1 MKNRLIQNR
10 VGLAV
15 FAAGLLFMAA
25 GAYRQEI
32 GTVMTKAIAICLE
45 CVGIG

>member
-1 MKNRLIQNR
+1 MKNRLTQNR

-15 FAAGLLFMAA
+15 FAAGLLFMAV

-32 GTVMTKAIAICLE
+32 GWNRIEEGEV
-45 CVGIG
+45 